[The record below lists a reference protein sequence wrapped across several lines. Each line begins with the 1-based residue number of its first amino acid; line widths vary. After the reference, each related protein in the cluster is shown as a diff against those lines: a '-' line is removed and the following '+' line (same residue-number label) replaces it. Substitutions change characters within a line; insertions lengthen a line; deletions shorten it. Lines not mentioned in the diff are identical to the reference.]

1 MAKNKE
7 KALEIL
13 VSGEYSSYEEVAQR
27 LKISAKTLYNWRNED
42 EFADEYD
49 RRIKIKIGGAAAK
62 ALRKQEKLLTSKND
76 MVAHLAAKDI
86 LDRAGFG
93 ADTGINIKSFS
104 PVQIIDNIP
113 GDVDDTAG

>member
-27 LKISAKTLYNWRNED
+27 LQISAKTLYNWRNEE

-62 ALRKQEKLLTSKND
+62 ALRKQEKLLASKND

-93 ADTGINIKSFS
+93 ADTGINIKSFT
-104 PVQIIDNIP
+104 PVQIIDDIP
-113 GDVDDTAG
+113 GDVDVKTD